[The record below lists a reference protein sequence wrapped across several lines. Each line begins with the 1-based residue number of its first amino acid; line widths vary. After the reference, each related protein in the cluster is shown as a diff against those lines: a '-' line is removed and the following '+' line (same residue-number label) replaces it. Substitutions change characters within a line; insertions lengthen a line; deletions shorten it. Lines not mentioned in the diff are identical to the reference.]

1 MMVLWGSLAGLL
13 MYLEL
18 VYHFVG
24 FGWEEFR
31 PAYPAAL
38 IFAWTGVETLLIG
51 ALRGRIK
58 RVCFVLAVCFPV
70 VWTGAQIVYLRI
82 FRQPLLWEA
91 VVRGGGDALANYWRE
106 ALAGILG
113 ALPFLILLVLPAVL
127 LGLILKR
134 RGWSPPDLSP
144 GQMIK
149 TAAAATASAW
159 AAASASAARRA

>member
-91 VVRGGGDALANYWRE
+91 VVRGGGDALANY
-106 ALAGILG
+106 
-113 ALPFLILLVLPAVL
+113 
-127 LGLILKR
+127 
-134 RGWSPPDLSP
+134 
-144 GQMIK
+144 
-149 TAAAATASAW
+149 
-159 AAASASAARRA
+159 